1 MEKKNK
7 KKIVINAVV
16 FIAIF
21 LLTIY
26 GVFKGENIGDI
37 KEAVQ
42 NCNYYWLIPAILCI
56 FIFIWCESV
65 IIWFLMRSYGV
76 RLKKRECFLYS
87 SVGFFFSSV
96 TPSATGGQPMQI
108 YFMKKKKIPIPIST
122 VILMIVT
129 ITYKLVLVVIGI
141 GILIF
146 ARDFIAH
153 YMGDIMFVFYLG
165 LMLNVIC
172 IALLIMLVFHQTLAQ
187 KFAVFGMKLL
197 EKTHLVKK
205 RKHRIDKL
213 IDSMDLYRD
222 TAAYIKQHMGRMTLI
237 FLFTFFQRCMLFA
250 VTWFVYKAFE
260 LTGTSFITVIMLQ
273 AVISVSVDML
283 PLPGGMGVSES
294 LFLKL
299 FLPVF
304 GESLLLPGLVLSR
317 GIGYYTQ
324 LIISAIFTMI
334 AAAIILFNDKKQV
347 KDKRDEE
354 SK

>member
-1 MEKKNK
+1 MEKKKRK
-7 KKIVINAVV
+7 KVLINALI
-16 FIAIF
+16 FILIF

-37 KEAVQ
+37 KEAVL
-42 NCNYYWLIPAILCI
+42 NCNAGFLVPAVLCI
-56 FIFIWCESV
+56 FIFIWCESA
-65 IIWFLMRSYGV
+65 IIWFLMRSYGI

-146 ARDFIAH
+146 ARDFVAH

-165 LMLNVIC
+165 LLLNVIC
-172 IALLIMLVFHQTLAQ
+172 IVLLLLLVFHQTLAQ
-187 KFAVFGMKLL
+187 KFAVFGMKFL
-197 EKTHLVKK
+197 EKTHIVKR
-205 RKHRIDKL
+205 RKSRITKL
-213 IDSMDLYRD
+213 IASMDLYRD
-222 TAAYIKQHMGRMTLI
+222 TAAYIKQHMGRMFLI

-250 VTWFVYKAFE
+250 VTWFVYKAFG
-260 LTGTSFITVIMLQ
+260 LSGTSFVSIMMLQ
-273 AVISVSVDML
+273 AVISIAVDML
-283 PLPGGMGVSES
+283 SLPGGMGISES

-304 GESLLLPGLVLSR
+304 GETLLLPGLVLSR

-324 LIISAIFTMI
+324 LAVSAIFTMI
-334 AAAIILFNDKKQV
+334 AAFIILFHDKRHV
-347 KDKRDEE
+347 CDKRDEE
-354 SK
+354 DK